1 MDIVIT
7 TVNGLDPEWQKDYA
21 RCIGAKVLTKR
32 YRDWGTLPYLMR
44 GIETC
49 MPFIEK
55 VFLVVARES
64 QVPEWVNRNSVQVV
78 LHEEFMPAEALP
90 TFNSAAIEMF
100 LHRIPGLAEEFI
112 YFNDDFFPLAP
123 CQPEEFFREGKL
135 AVSMAC
141 HLFTLGN
148 LFRIH
153 TKRSYRLARHAA
165 GLWGGI
171 LYLRPQHTCQPM
183 LRSSQEELFEKCK
196 EEILQSVSALRTNR
210 NYNQYLYT
218 DYAHLNG
225 LTYPY
230 RISNHHLSLSI
241 ASLKTIRQAILQ
253 PRSKMAC
260 INDVEMSDQKY
271 EKYRKGI
278 LDAFAERFPQKSKYE
293 N

>member
-7 TVNGLDPEWQKDYA
+7 TVNGLDPLWQQDYT
-21 RCIGAKVLTKR
+21 RYVGKCVLAKR

-44 GIETC
+44 GIERC
-49 MPFIEK
+49 MPFVEN
-55 VFLVVARES
+55 VFLVVSRES
-64 QVPEWVNRNSVQVV
+64 QVPAWVNRTEVKVV
-78 LHEEFMPAEALP
+78 LHEDFMPAEALP
-90 TFNSAAIEMF
+90 TFNSTTIEMF
-100 LHRIPGLAEEFI
+100 LHRIPGLAEEFV
-112 YFNDDFFPLAP
+112 YFNDDFFPLQD
-123 CQPEEFFREGKL
+123 CQPEDFFRDGKL
-135 AVSMAC
+135 AVSMAH
-141 HLFTLGN
+141 HLLTLGN

-165 GLWGGI
+165 GLGDSI

-196 EEILQSVSALRTNR
+196 EEILQSVSPLRTKR

-218 DYAHLNG
+218 DYSHLNG
-225 LTYPY
+225 LTFPY

-241 ASLKTIRQAILQ
+241 ASLKKIRQTILH
-253 PRSKMAC
+253 PRGKMAC

-271 EKYRKGI
+271 EKYRQGI